1 MSYAAIL
8 FDLDGVVIDTHASVT
23 QFWQD
28 LATEQGLELTPADFQ
43 QHIYGC
49 PMNHTF
55 DMLFS
60 HLYEQQRQALP
71 LTVRGLIT

>member
-28 LATEQGLELTPADFQ
+28 LAAGQGLELTPADFQ
-43 QHIYGC
+43 QHILVTQG
-49 PMNHTF
+49 
-55 DMLFS
+55 
-60 HLYEQQRQALP
+60 
-71 LTVRGLIT
+71 VRICADQGGRTK